1 MSSNGLLLHQE
12 LPQYPGHFLE
22 MNSLQYPITT
32 LAGRNGF
39 RNEPSID
46 YTMTRHTNVAVGT
59 SNNKPDNAGVT
70 YGSTGFTTGSQCMQV
85 VFEGFA
91 ETYRSRGD
99 QELGR
104 TLGFQGRSNPSL
116 ISNVT
121 QKDRGIAEALD
132 RIKGQIEFQALYGVY
147 NKPSAGTTGLYS
159 QRGLR
164 NDADLLVG
172 TAASAT
178 PGTGTLGTTGTLTR
192 NVVFDHLINHYNQK
206 LWGSEGLV
214 VQGGAEAITAL
225 NYMFMDEFNMGKN
238 GVSHQMSGIDL
249 VSFVTPYGDI
259 HLNLTRD
266 PANTQHLWFLNPLYL
281 DMVARPVPG
290 KGVLFEEDTSEK
302 GKAHESTGIY
312 GEIGMDYMEG
322 KAHSLILGVSNSAEE
337 GIAVI

>member
-1 MSSNGLLLHQE
+1 MSANGLVLHQE
-12 LPQYPGHFLE
+12 LPQYPGYFLE
-22 MNSLQYPITT
+22 MNPIDYPITT

-46 YTMTRHTNVAVGT
+46 YTMTRHTNAAVGT

-85 VFEGFA
+85 LFEGFA

-121 QKDRGIAEALD
+121 NKDRGIAEALA
-132 RIKGQIEFQALYGVY
+132 RQKGQLEFQALYGVY
-147 NKPSAGTTGLYS
+147 NKPSSGTTGLYS

-164 NDADLLVG
+164 NDSDLLTG

-178 PGTGTLGTTGTLTR
+178 TGAGTLGTTGTLTR

-206 LWGSEGLV
+206 LWGSEGLI
-214 VQGGAEAITAL
+214 VQGGAESITAL
-225 NYMFMDEFNMGKN
+225 NYMFMDEFNTGKN
-238 GVSHQMSGIDL
+238 GVERTIAGIN
-249 VSFVTPYGDI
+249 VISFATPYGDI

-266 PANTQHLWFLNPLYL
+266 PANSQHLWFLNPLYM

-290 KGVLFEEDTSEK
+290 KGVFFEEDTSEK

-312 GEIGMDYMEG
+312 AEAGFDYVEA
-322 KAHSLILGVSNSAEE
+322 KAHSLIVGVQNTATE
-337 GIAVI
+337 GVAVI